1 MSHTDTGFNAARA
14 KGYDTQIEQ
23 MIPGYILMHRLTAI
37 YLGTEIPETASV
49 LMVGAGTG
57 AEVIECGIRHPGWTI
72 TAVDPS
78 PEMVTLGRKK
88 TDAKG
93 LSDRVHWHGISLK
106 KLQTEGPFDA
116 ATLLLVLHFLPDDGG
131 KEALLEHIAERL
143 KPGAPLV
150 LSTFVGDPTNT
161 RTKKIYELSRTYA
174 IASGVDPAEAAE
186 KINLARTDVHLV
198 PEERIKTLLRNAGF
212 IDVQRVLQ
220 GLAMITWVART
231 PR

>member
-1 MSHTDTGFNAARA
+1 MADTGFNAACA
-14 KGYDTQIEQ
+14 QGYDNWIEQ
-23 MIPGYILMHRLTAI
+23 MIPGYGFMHRLTEVF
-37 YLGTEIPETASV
+37 LGAELPETASI

-57 AEVIECGIRHPGWTI
+57 AEVVACGTRHSGWTI
-72 TAVDPS
+72 SAIDPS
-78 PEMVTLGRKK
+78 PAMVKRGREK
-88 TDAKG
+88 TDANG
-93 LSDRVHWHGISLK
+93 LSDRVHWHDTSLK
-106 KLQTEGPFDA
+106 KLEVEEPFDA

-131 KEALLEHIAERL
+131 KGALLEHIAERL

-150 LSTFVGDPTNT
+150 VSTFVGDPTNT
-161 RTKKIYELSRTYA
+161 RTKKIYELSRAYA
-174 IASGVDPAEAAE
+174 IASGVTPAEATE
-186 KINLARTDVHLV
+186 KFNLARTDVHLV